1 MKRPSL
7 RALAVVALTAAS
19 MPSCGIYNGKVN
31 AERVA
36 ENYYSAVLSSRPER
50 AFPLYANSFFD
61 STPKEKLL
69 DLFKQVY
76 LRCGALMSHKLVN
89 WQAHTDFTAGLSGAT
104 LVYDV
109 RYTSCDMRETMI
121 LAEQS
126 QGVWKI
132 KAQNFKVL
140 SSTPM
145 ASQPGAIS
153 T

>member
-1 MKRPSL
+1 MKRPRL
-7 RALAVVALTAAS
+7 RALAVTTLAS
-19 MPSCGIYNGKVN
+19 VLMSSCGIYDGKVN

-36 ENYYSAVLSSRPER
+36 ENYFSAVLSSRPEN
-50 AFPLYANSFFD
+50 ALPLYANSFFD
-61 STPKEKLL
+61 STPKEQLL

-76 LRCGALMSHKLVN
+76 LRCGTALSHKLVN
-89 WQAHTDFTAGLSGAT
+89 WQAHTDYTRGLSGAT